1 MQYIKE
7 KIGIDIKDALIP
19 FISGLIAHGY
29 IMFSYSPNKDE
40 FISIFHHGSGY
51 DFGRW
56 FHTMIGNFMF
66 RIDGCYSMPWLNGLI
81 YISFIS
87 LAAILFADPFDI
99 KNKLLKYLF
108 MVLFMVFPVTTAT
121 LSYMATAP
129 FYAFGIFLV
138 ALAFFVSAKYKYG
151 FVFGIFSLCCSIGIY
166 QAYFSL
172 LATFV
177 FFLFFMKL
185 LSDETFKDSFVRAIK
200 HVFMLVAGL
209 VLYFAV
215 NKLIILTKQ
224 VKMTDYQNLS
234 EMGNYSASS
243 LAHAFGKCYTDFF
256 KTFTQDYYYIFPYRF
271 LNIVLSVAWVIFVV
285 GLVYL
290 MVTCLKKK
298 WLNAIFILGLTSLIP
313 FAIFLINLM
322 CAEFLDGIYTLMCY
336 SAFFMLAG
344 PMLVVDRVC
353 ARKLKLTK
361 IAVRT
366 VETVLF
372 LVIFLYV
379 KYANMAY
386 LGYNI
391 HYEQA
396 YFEFSSLATRIR
408 SVEGYDN
415 MIPIV
420 FVGKYEDTS
429 RLWELRYADA
439 LPGAYNTE
447 YVMNGEERRA
457 NFFRFFLGFNYSEAY
472 PSEELLECASF
483 KEMPSYPDDG
493 SIKLVNDQIIV
504 KFSN

>member
-1 MQYIKE
+1 MKYIKE
-7 KIGIDIKDALIP
+7 KFGINIKESLIP
-19 FISGLIAHGY
+19 FVAGLIAHGY

-87 LAAILFADPFDI
+87 LAALLFAEPFGI

-108 MVLFMVFPVTTAT
+108 MILFMVFPVTTAT

-129 FYAFGIFLV
+129 FYAFGIFLA
-138 ALAFFVSAKYKYG
+138 ALGFFVSTKYKYG
-151 FVFGIFSLCCSIGIY
+151 FIFGIFALCGSLGIY

-172 LATFV
+172 LAAFV

-185 LSDETFKDSFVRAIK
+185 LSDEPFKDSFILAIK
-200 HVFMLVAGL
+200 HISMLIAGL
-209 VLYFAV
+209 VLYFVV
-215 NKLIILTKQ
+215 NKIIIL
-224 VKMTDYQNLS
+224 VRHVEMTDYQNIS
-234 EMGNYSASS
+234 GMGNYSVSS
-243 LAHAFGKCYTDFF
+243 LAYAFGKCYTDFF
-256 KTFTQDYYYIFPYRF
+256 KTFTQDYYYIFPYKF
-271 LNIVLSVAWVIFVV
+271 LNMVVSVAWVLFAV
-285 GLVYL
+285 GLLYL
-290 MVTCLKKK
+290 VINCLKKK
-298 WLNAIFILGLTSLIP
+298 WLNRIFILGLTLLIP

-336 SAFFMLAG
+336 SAFFMLAA
-344 PMLVVDRVC
+344 PMLVLDRAC
-353 ARKLKLTK
+353 ERKLKVTLFVTR
-361 IAVRT
+361 AVQA
-366 VETVLF
+366 VLI

-396 YFEFSSLATRIR
+396 YFEFSSLANRIR

-415 MIPIV
+415 LIPIV
-420 FVGKYEDTS
+420 FAGKYQDTS

-457 NFFRFFLGFNYSEAY
+457 NFFRFFLGFNYNEIYPTTELMESET
-472 PSEELLECASF
+472 F
-483 KEMPSYPDDG
+483 KAMPSYPDDG
-493 SIKLVNDQIIV
+493 SIKLENDQIIV
-504 KFSN
+504 KFSD